1 MATAA
6 SNYFRRLS
14 KRLTEDIDELDSE
27 EMSTAIKSAG
37 TQRVNDCVR
46 GEEITM
52 LGRLRSV
59 ETGSKACGGAMEAEL
74 WDGNAAVTLVWL
86 GRRRIPG
93 IESGCNILVRG
104 RLGERDGKK
113 VLYNPYYE
121 LQGDR

>member
-14 KRLTEDIDELDSE
+14 KRLTDDVDELDSE
-27 EMSTAIKSAG
+27 ELSTAIKSAG
-37 TQRVNDCVR
+37 ARRASECSR
-46 GEEITM
+46 GEEITV

-74 WDGNAAVTLVWL
+74 WDGSAAVTLVWL
-86 GRRRIPG
+86 GRKRIPG
-93 IESGCNILVRG
+93 IESGKSILVRG
-104 RLGERDGKK
+104 RLGERNGKK

>member
-27 EMSTAIKSAG
+27 EMATAMKSAG
-37 TQRVNDCVR
+37 ARPASECGH

-59 ETGSKACGGAMEAEL
+59 ETGSKAGGGAMEAEL
-74 WDGNAAVTLVWL
+74 WDGHSAVTLVWL

-93 IESGCNILVRG
+93 IESGTTILVRG
-104 RLGERDGKK
+104 RLGERGGKR

-121 LQGDR
+121 LQGDH

>member
-1 MATAA
+1 MASAA

-14 KRLTEDIDELDSE
+14 KRLTEDIDELDSA
-27 EMSTAIKSAG
+27 EMATAIKTAG
-37 TQRVNDCVR
+37 AQRACDCVH
-46 GEEITM
+46 GEEITI

-59 ETGSKACGGAMEAEL
+59 ETGSKAGGCAMEAEL
-74 WDGNAAVTLVWL
+74 WDGSEAVTLVWL

-93 IESGCNILVRG
+93 IESGTSILVRG

-113 VLYNPYYE
+113 VLYNPFYE

>member
-14 KRLTEDIDELDSE
+14 KRLTDDVDELDHE
-27 EMSTAIKSAG
+27 EMTSAAKTAGARRASEC
-37 TQRVNDCVR
+37 TR
-46 GEEITM
+46 GEEITV

-59 ETGSKACGGAMEAEL
+59 ATGSKACGGAMEAEL
-74 WDGNAAVTLVWL
+74 WDGSAAVTLVWL
-86 GRRRIPG
+86 GHKRIPG
-93 IESGCNILVRG
+93 IESGTSILVRG

-113 VLYNPYYE
+113 ILYNPYYE

>member
-27 EMSTAIKSAG
+27 EMATAMKSAG
-37 TQRVNDCVR
+37 ARPASECLH
-46 GEEITM
+46 GEEITI

-74 WDGNAAVTLVWL
+74 WDGHSVVTLVWL

-93 IESGCNILVRG
+93 IESGTTILVRG